1 MILACFHSLIPR
13 HYPRLWSSCH
23 GRGRTN
29 LGEGDGVQAV
39 LAGDLEADGVTT
51 LGVPDGLG
59 GRLDLAVDLV
69 VVAGGEDAQV
79 VGGGDGGAVLG
90 RDVADG
96 GAVAGDGGLLDVV
109 AGRGTGEEALVADD
123 GVNVGGGALEEIEE
137 GAAVEGGL
145 LEGEVELGAGAV
157 GGGQELEGG
166 LGLEALGQGVG
177 ELDLGVESVG
187 GVPGL
192 GQGETCAAIHR

>member
-1 MILACFHSLIPR
+1 MPTAIKLS
-13 HYPRLWSSCH
+13 W
-23 GRGRTN
+23 RGQTN
-29 LGEGDGVQAV
+29 LSERDGVQAV
-39 LAGDLEADGVTT
+39 LAGNLEADRVTA

-59 GRLDLAVDLV
+59 RGLDLAVDLV

-90 RDVADG
+90 SDIADG

-109 AGRGTGEEALVADD
+109 TGRGTGEEALVADD

-157 GGGQELEGG
+157 GGG
-166 LGLEALGQGVG
+166 
-177 ELDLGVESVG
+177 
-187 GVPGL
+187 
-192 GQGETCAAIHR
+192 